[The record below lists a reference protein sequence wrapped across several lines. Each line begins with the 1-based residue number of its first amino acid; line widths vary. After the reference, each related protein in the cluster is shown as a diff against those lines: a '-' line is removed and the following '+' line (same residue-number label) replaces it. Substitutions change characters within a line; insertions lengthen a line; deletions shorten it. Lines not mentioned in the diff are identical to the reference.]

1 MSYHPVV
8 YQLHLAALRKKKN
21 IADDVWDTTS
31 AEDKKPVTTEA
42 LKTSKQAYL
51 ACLFLLMA
59 DDERYS
65 KVKAT
70 LDDNYLLGKQEYP
83 QDLLAAKRLL
93 ADFKGT
99 GKPKNQGGDKRDAA
113 GVAFAKKGGKWMSM
127 CHGYG
132 RRCLRG

>member
-1 MSYHPVV
+1 MT
-8 YQLHLAALRKKKN
+8 A
-21 IADDVWDTTS
+21 
-31 AEDKKPVTTEA
+31 EA

-59 DDERYS
+59 DDDRYS
-65 KVKAT
+65 DVKAT

-99 GKPKNQGGDKRDAA
+99 SKPKKQGNDKDAA
-113 GVAFAKKGGKWMSM
+113 GVAFTKKEAQWAPV
-127 CHGYG
+127 CHG
-132 RRCLRG
+132 